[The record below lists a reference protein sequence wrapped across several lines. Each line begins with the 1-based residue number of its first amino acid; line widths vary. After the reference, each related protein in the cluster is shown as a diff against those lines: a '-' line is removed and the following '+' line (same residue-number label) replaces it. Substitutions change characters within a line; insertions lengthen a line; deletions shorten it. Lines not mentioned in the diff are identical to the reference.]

1 MTRKFRLLP
10 AIVTL
15 MAVLLS
21 LSPADGRKRSTKDV
35 KRERQKTE
43 QQIARTREQIKQ
55 NDKETSRQL
64 NRLNSLK
71 ANMALTGDTIRI
83 IRARL
88 DSVNSQ
94 IATVNDSI
102 AVLSARTRALKTN
115 YAKSLQTMRTRRQ
128 GMSDLSFVF
137 SAKSFSQ
144 AWRRLRYLREI
155 AKSSTRQAKK
165 IKEATARLEE
175 ARQRLDALKAVH
187 ATALA
192 RLNSTQAKMATEQKD
207 ADKLVADLRT
217 QGKSLTRELER
228 RREQARKL
236 AAELD
241 RVIEQEAREAEERAR
256 REAEE
261 RRRREEAEA
270 AARKKAEEE
279 AARKKAEEERKAR
292 EAEEAE
298 RKAREERQQQ
308 TAKPKPAESPKPAT
322 PKPAPKPKS
331 EPKETKKETKKETPK
346 PAKETKKE
354 TPKPAQKETPNQPA
368 VPAAKPAM
376 EAAPA
381 KKLSGSFAQNKGR
394 LMFPVAG
401 RYVITSNFGTN
412 DHPELSKVKI
422 DNLGIDIEVAKG
434 SSARAV
440 FDGVVSSI
448 FRLDGYHNIII
459 VRHGEYLTVYAG
471 IERLSVKKGDKVTA
485 GQTLGTIYSD
495 PDDDNRTS
503 LHFEIRHEKQKLN
516 PTEWVK

>member
-21 LSPADGRKRSTKDV
+21 LSPADGRKRSSKDV

-88 DSVNSQ
+88 DSVNRQ

-298 RKAREERQQQ
+298 RKAREERQQH
-308 TAKPKPAESPKPAT
+308 TAKPKPVESPKPT
-322 PKPAPKPKS
+322 PTKPAPKPKP

-346 PAKETKKE
+346 SPQKE
-354 TPKPAQKETPNQPA
+354 TPKQPA

-471 IERLSVKKGDKVTA
+471 IERLSVKKGDKVAA

>member
-21 LSPADGRKRSTKDV
+21 LSPADGRKRSSKDV

-175 ARQRLDALKAVH
+175 APTPSRP
-187 ATALA
+187 
-192 RLNSTQAKMATEQKD
+192 STPRPSRASTPH
-207 ADKLVADLRT
+207 RPRWPP
-217 QGKSLTRELER
+217 S
-228 RREQARKL
+228 RKTPTSWWPTC
-236 AAELD
+236 AP
-241 RVIEQEAREAEERAR
+241 RAR
-256 REAEE
+256 A
-261 RRRREEAEA
+261 
-270 AARKKAEEE
+270 
-279 AARKKAEEERKAR
+279 
-292 EAEEAE
+292 
-298 RKAREERQQQ
+298 
-308 TAKPKPAESPKPAT
+308 
-322 PKPAPKPKS
+322 
-331 EPKETKKETKKETPK
+331 
-346 PAKETKKE
+346 
-354 TPKPAQKETPNQPA
+354 
-368 VPAAKPAM
+368 
-376 EAAPA
+376 
-381 KKLSGSFAQNKGR
+381 
-394 LMFPVAG
+394 
-401 RYVITSNFGTN
+401 
-412 DHPELSKVKI
+412 
-422 DNLGIDIEVAKG
+422 
-434 SSARAV
+434 
-440 FDGVVSSI
+440 
-448 FRLDGYHNIII
+448 
-459 VRHGEYLTVYAG
+459 
-471 IERLSVKKGDKVTA
+471 
-485 GQTLGTIYSD
+485 
-495 PDDDNRTS
+495 
-503 LHFEIRHEKQKLN
+503 
-516 PTEWVK
+516 

>member
-21 LSPADGRKRSTKDV
+21 LSPADGRKRSSKDV

-43 QQIARTREQIKQ
+43 QQIARTREQIRQ

-88 DSVNSQ
+88 DSVNRQ

-165 IKEATARLEE
+165 IKEATVRLEE

-187 ATALA
+187 ATALG

-298 RKAREERQQQ
+298 RKAREERRQQ
-308 TAKPKPAESPKPAT
+308 TDKPKPAESSKST
-322 PKPAPKPKS
+322 TTKPAPKPKP

-346 PAKETKKE
+346 PAQKE
-354 TPKPAQKETPNQPA
+354 TPKQPA
-368 VPAAKPAM
+368 VPATKPAK

-471 IERLSVKKGDKVTA
+471 IERLSVKKGDKVAA

>member
-21 LSPADGRKRSTKDV
+21 LSPADGRKRSSKDV

-88 DSVNSQ
+88 DSVNRQ

-298 RKAREERQQQ
+298 RKAREERQQH
-308 TAKPKPAESPKPAT
+308 TAKPKPVESPKPT
-322 PKPAPKPKS
+322 TTKPAPKPKP

-346 PAKETKKE
+346 SPRKE
-354 TPKPAQKETPNQPA
+354 TPKQPA

-471 IERLSVKKGDKVTA
+471 IERLSVKKGDKVAA